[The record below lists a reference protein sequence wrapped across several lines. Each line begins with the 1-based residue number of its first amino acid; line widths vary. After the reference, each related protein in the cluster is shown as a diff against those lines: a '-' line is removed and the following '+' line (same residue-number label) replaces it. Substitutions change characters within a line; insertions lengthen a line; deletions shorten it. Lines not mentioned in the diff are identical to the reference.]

1 MVLHHVPDR
10 SGLVVVGLATLDSN
24 VLGNGDLDRFDVIPV
39 PGPLE
44 QGIGETKHQQVPDRL
59 LAEVV
64 IDAVCVP
71 FVEPA
76 VHHLVEPLRR
86 GEVVPERFLDDH
98 LYLAVRRCQ
107 PRLAD
112 LRNRALRRRRGERQ
126 VEDAAST
133 ESV

>member
-1 MVLHHVPDR
+1 MVLHHVPHR

-39 PGPLE
+39 PGALE

-59 LAEVV
+59 LAKVV
-64 IDAVCVP
+64 IDAVGVT

-76 VHHLVEPLRR
+76 VHHFVELLRR

-98 LYLAVRRCQ
+98 LGVRGCQ

-112 LRNRALRRRRGERQ
+112 LQNRALCRRRGQRE

-133 ESV
+133 EPV